1 MTNDQML
8 IALIGVAAVSVV
20 LVFVLLGYLLGARG
34 RPRGGKGDLVTL
46 PPGAEALAPAFTELR
61 TQLGDL
67 RGQIEQMRLADAAQQ
82 ARLGQE
88 DQAWQSIGRVESSLA
103 QLGQLPSLQQSLQ
116 EQVSAAIRDLAA
128 LKEWQ
133 AKEQSRWQTEDD
145 AFGRLQ
151 RLTNVLLGSSTSGQA
166 GERVV
171 QEVIDNLPP
180 QWRDTNHAVNGRR
193 VEFALRLPDG
203 LILPIDSKVVSQA
216 ELDAVETTS
225 DPGERERLERG
236 IRTNLLKRVSEVR
249 QYVDARTVGYA
260 VAAVPD
266 AAYRLSGAV
275 LPRAFQEHRALVVPF
290 SLLAPFILMVYEQ
303 HLRAADL
310 DGAQV
315 SRLVADAQQHL
326 ESAARLLNSQFGS
339 ALTQLTNAREHLT
352 RELAAAGS
360 ALEQMR
366 RSTGERQSA

>member
-1 MTNDQML
+1 M
-8 IALIGVAAVSVV
+8 
-20 LVFVLLGYLLGARG
+20 
-34 RPRGGKGDLVTL
+34 
-46 PPGAEALAPAFTELR
+46 
-61 TQLGDL
+61 GDL

-180 QWRDTNHAVNGRR
+180 QWRYTNQAVNGRR

-216 ELDAVETTS
+216 ELDAAETTS